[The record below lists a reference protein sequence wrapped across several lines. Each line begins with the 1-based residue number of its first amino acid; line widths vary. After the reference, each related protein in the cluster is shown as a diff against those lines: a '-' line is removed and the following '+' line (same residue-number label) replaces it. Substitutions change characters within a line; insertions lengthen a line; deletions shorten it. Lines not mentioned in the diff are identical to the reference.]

1 MCDEITTVRCV
12 SPAAAAA
19 ATASPAAA
27 AAAAAAAPEKL
38 QLTFD
43 TAQNST
49 SSFRRERARETERR
63 GERGLRF
70 I

>member
-12 SPAAAAA
+12 SPAAAA

-49 SSFRRERARETERR
+49 SSFR
-63 GERGLRF
+63 
-70 I
+70 

>member
-12 SPAAAAA
+12 SPAAAA

-49 SSFRRERARETERR
+49 SSFRRERARAWGRERTPVYIV
-63 GERGLRF
+63 L
-70 I
+70 

>member
-19 ATASPAAA
+19 ATASP
-27 AAAAAAAPEKL
+27 AAAAAAPEKL

-49 SSFRRERARETERR
+49 SSFRRERARETERER
-63 GERGLRF
+63 GGERGLRF